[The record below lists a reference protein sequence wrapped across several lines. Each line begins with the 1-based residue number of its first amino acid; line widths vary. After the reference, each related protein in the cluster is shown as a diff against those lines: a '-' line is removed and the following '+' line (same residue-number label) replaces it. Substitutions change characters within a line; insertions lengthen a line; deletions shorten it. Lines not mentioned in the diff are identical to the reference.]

1 MKEQEV
7 IRRVMK
13 EKQMTQMDVAVACGK
28 KNQSFIS
35 MLLQGKSMRVDN
47 LVKVLN
53 ACGYDLVAVDR
64 SGLGRKFT
72 VTEEPTEEDD
82 REENGETLEDRIR
95 SMIEKVVDE
104 KIRERNGR

>member
-7 IRRVMK
+7 VRRVMK

-28 KNQSFIS
+28 KNQSYIS

-64 SGLGRKFT
+64 SGIGRKFT

-82 REENGETLEDRIR
+82 MAEAGETDEERLR
-95 SMIEKVVDE
+95 MLIEKIVDE
-104 KIRERNGR
+104 KIGEIRWR

>member
-13 EKQMTQMDVAVACGK
+13 EKHMTQTDVAVACGK
-28 KNQSFIS
+28 KNQSYIS

-53 ACGYDLVAVDR
+53 ACGYDLVAIDR

-72 VTEEPTEEDD
+72 VTDGASEEDEPD
-82 REENGETLEDRIR
+82 ENEATVEDRLR
-95 SMIEKVVDE
+95 SMIEKMVDE
-104 KIRERNGR
+104 KIRERVGR

>member
-13 EKQMTQMDVAVACGK
+13 EKQMTQTDVAVACGK
-28 KNQSFIS
+28 KNQSYIS

-64 SGLGRKFT
+64 GGIGRKFT

-82 REENGETLEDRIR
+82 LAENGETLEDRIR
-95 SMIEKVVDE
+95 SMIEKMVDE
-104 KIRERNGR
+104 KIGERSGR

>member
-1 MKEQEV
+1 
-7 IRRVMK
+7 MK
-13 EKQMTQMDVAVACGK
+13 EKQMTQMDVAIACGK
-28 KNQSFIS
+28 KNQSYIS

-72 VTEEPTEEDD
+72 VTDGALEEDEPD
-82 REENGETLEDRIR
+82 ENEATVEDRLR
-95 SMIEKVVDE
+95 SMIEKMVDE
-104 KIRERNGR
+104 KMGEISGR